1 MSGEADM
8 SAAFREFLASQGY
21 DEDGM
26 FDVEEMEL
34 AFETGMLVRAAA
46 AAQPQPAPEL
56 AAAMAETRELR
67 QLVIDMLTAFTATG
81 SGHSAR
87 VGQVQIARWRKR
99 AGLEA

>member
-46 AAQPQPAPEL
+46 PAEPPPEP
-56 AAAMAETRELR
+56 AAAMAETRAMRSVLSEVLASFE
-67 QLVIDMLTAFTATG
+67 QLSDGRWHAKVGDRVLTQWT
-81 SGHSAR
+81 
-87 VGQVQIARWRKR
+87 KR
-99 AGLEA
+99 AGLPT